1 MDSTNTIEQT
11 ISSTTKPK
19 KPWTLVVAWII
30 FVVTTILFL
39 AIGPGSIIVAFITN
53 PYLWVVT
60 YFWIPSLYEIL
71 KIVAPIILILAGVC
85 IFFTYKKFPTRIKKV
100 LILFLN
106 VLIGLPFTWLSVKG
120 IIPMRLIFYAIIMG
134 IIALTPVILL
144 IILRMQNKKKT
155 INPGST
161 EPSNEGSVRSIVTIS
176 FVIIAVELVFSITQ
190 IVAPI

>member
-1 MDSTNTIEQT
+1 MDSTNIIEQT

-53 PYLWVVT
+53 PYSWVVT

-134 IIALTPVILL
+134 IIALTPIILL
-144 IILRMQNKKKT
+144 IVLRMQNKKKT

-161 EPSNEGSVRSIVTIS
+161 EPSNEGSVRSIVMIS

>member
-30 FVVTTILFL
+30 FIVTTILFL

-53 PYLWVVT
+53 PYSWVVT

-106 VLIGLPFTWLSVKG
+106 VLTGLPFTWLSVKG

-134 IIALTPVILL
+134 IIALTPIILL
-144 IILRMQNKKKT
+144 IVLRMQNKKKT